1 MQVRVHD
8 LVMWHQIHQP
18 DFVQEYSP
26 AKRAEHAI
34 KALRYDGSSVSVV
47 DPGAYA
53 NRFTA
58 FLRQKVFQ

>member
-1 MQVRVHD
+1 MHALIMASAPTQYCVV
-8 LVMWHQIHQP
+8 L
-18 DFVQEYSP
+18 QEYSP

-47 DPGAYA
+47 DPSTYA
-53 NRFTA
+53 SRFTT